1 MDPSKTD
8 GPDGSSIKPVSSLRA
23 RFENITNTNSNS
35 NKPVDVPAPLP
46 TPSRSIS
53 PAPKPDRLRDFKQA
67 QEPALVP
74 STPTV
79 PARPAVRPKAATV
92 AASQDQNGPPPVPH
106 HSTRPIP
113 PAKPQALPQNAPPP
127 PAVTVQPPQSP
138 PKGRVTGLGLTD
150 QSPFLN
156 PDAVVAPST
165 PGGSPRQF
173 RIPSR
178 PHTPSA
184 SVSLPRSPRAGGSN
198 PPSPPPPRRS
208 AEFSRETKTAPP
220 PPPAPRNSG
229 KPLIPSSKPIA
240 SSDAQSQQ
248 LIRRG
253 DISQEASPFNSPPSS
268 VESHDAPPKLPTR
281 PRPQAQVDLPPRPKS
296 VVIGFDPASGNYSGS
311 NIKKDR
317 EPEVNGKF
325 KGRIITQSGEEPRPA
340 LPVRPPAFDIPPR
353 SPIVNNSMKPPPRPP
368 RTGITSVMPAD
379 LPQTSTPPKRVV
391 STPTQQPAQQQLA
404 PPTRTHGRSMT
415 IGRTSDRA
423 PAEFRVIPASPSM
436 GAPSGA
442 LSITTANAT
451 AITGPSKPIQS
462 MPVAVKIAPKA
473 TAAANSNATAI
484 TLPSKPIQST
494 SVAATIAPKSEP
506 VNHVTAY
513 PDSSNTN
520 RRPPYI
526 KQGSFEIQT
535 KYDARTFDVCGEFV
549 CASGHMTRVWSL
561 LDGEMIMSLSH
572 TEGVKAT
579 AVVFKPA
586 ADPREEGKRLWI
598 GTNTGE
604 LMEVEIAT
612 HAITPS
618 KPNIHGR
625 HEVTKIYRHFNEL
638 WTLDESGT
646 LLVWGPDDNSVAN
659 INGNPT
665 QSYKVPKGHTFSMVI
680 GDDLWHATGKEI
692 RIFAPSADGRTQF
705 QVLVRPLISDSAGDV
720 TSGTL
725 LKSQPNTVIFGH
737 VDGKVTMYSI
747 SDYTCLGVINVSTWK
762 INAMVNVGRHVWAAY
777 NTGKVCV
784 YDVEESPW
792 TIKKEWLAH
801 DNPIVKMVADPSSAY
816 FLDRLQ
822 VISLGADNKLKAWDG
837 LLQEDWLE
845 ESMKSKDTQYCDFD
859 ELKALFMTWNAGAST
874 PSSLRYSGN
883 DSSFFQEL
891 VQSADSPDILV
902 FGFQELVDLEDK
914 KLTAKR
920 FLKPK
925 KKEGTDQERMSHQYR
940 DWRDF
945 LMKTLDDYM
954 PADDLYHLLHT
965 APMVG
970 LFTCVF
976 VKSSLRDRIR
986 NLSGA
991 EVKRGMGG
999 LHGNK
1004 GAVAVRFRIDDSS
1017 ICLVN
1022 CHLAAGQS
1030 QANARHSDIAAI
1042 LDTPLF
1048 TTERDPGVL
1057 VDTYVGGGD
1066 GSLIVDHELCV
1077 LNGDLNYRIDTMSRD
1092 TVVTAV
1098 KQNNLSKLLERDQLL
1113 VARRR
1118 NPGFKL
1124 RAFDELPITF
1134 APTYKYDVGTDTYD
1148 TSEKRRSPAWCDR
1161 LLFRGRGRI
1170 EQLDYRR
1177 HEVRVSDHRPVT
1189 GNFILWVKKVDP
1201 RRRAIAWVE
1210 SQQMFENM
1218 REEETAEEKI
1228 LYLVNTCGFDE
1239 VTSQRL
1245 VKERS
1250 ARRDNRS
1257 PSRKT

>member
-1 MDPSKTD
+1 
-8 GPDGSSIKPVSSLRA
+8 
-23 RFENITNTNSNS
+23 
-35 NKPVDVPAPLP
+35 
-46 TPSRSIS
+46 
-53 PAPKPDRLRDFKQA
+53 
-67 QEPALVP
+67 
-74 STPTV
+74 
-79 PARPAVRPKAATV
+79 
-92 AASQDQNGPPPVPH
+92 
-106 HSTRPIP
+106 
-113 PAKPQALPQNAPPP
+113 
-127 PAVTVQPPQSP
+127 
-138 PKGRVTGLGLTD
+138 
-150 QSPFLN
+150 
-156 PDAVVAPST
+156 
-165 PGGSPRQF
+165 
-173 RIPSR
+173 
-178 PHTPSA
+178 
-184 SVSLPRSPRAGGSN
+184 
-198 PPSPPPPRRS
+198 
-208 AEFSRETKTAPP
+208 
-220 PPPAPRNSG
+220 
-229 KPLIPSSKPIA
+229 
-240 SSDAQSQQ
+240 
-248 LIRRG
+248 
-253 DISQEASPFNSPPSS
+253 
-268 VESHDAPPKLPTR
+268 
-281 PRPQAQVDLPPRPKS
+281 
-296 VVIGFDPASGNYSGS
+296 
-311 NIKKDR
+311 
-317 EPEVNGKF
+317 
-325 KGRIITQSGEEPRPA
+325 
-340 LPVRPPAFDIPPR
+340 
-353 SPIVNNSMKPPPRPP
+353 
-368 RTGITSVMPAD
+368 
-379 LPQTSTPPKRVV
+379 
-391 STPTQQPAQQQLA
+391 
-404 PPTRTHGRSMT
+404 MT
-415 IGRTSDRA
+415 IDRTSDRA
-423 PAEFRVIPASPSM
+423 PVEFRIIPASPTVI
-436 GAPSGA
+436 APSK
-442 LSITTANAT
+442 ITATPTA
-451 AITGPSKPIQS
+451 
-462 MPVAVKIAPKA
+462 V
-473 TAAANSNATAI
+473 
-484 TLPSKPIQST
+484 TLPAKPIQST
-494 SVAATIAPKSEP
+494 PVAVKLAPKSEP
-506 VNHVTAY
+506 LNHVTAY
-513 PDSSNTN
+513 PDASNTN

-526 KQGSFEIQT
+526 KQGSFEIAT

-561 LDGEMIMSLSH
+561 LDGEMVMSLSH
-572 TEGVKAT
+572 TEGIKAT
-579 AVVFKPA
+579 AVAFKPA

-598 GTNTGE
+598 GTNTGD

-625 HEVTKIYRHFNEL
+625 NEVSKIYRHFNEL

-646 LLVWGPDDNSVAN
+646 LLVWGPDDNSVSN
-659 INGNPT
+659 LTGNPT

-680 GDDLWHATGKEI
+680 GEDLWHATGKEI
-692 RIFAPSADGRTQF
+692 RIFAPAADGRAQF
-705 QVLVRPLISDSAGDV
+705 QVLVRPLSVDSAGEV

-725 LKSQPNTVIFGH
+725 VKTQPDTVIFGH
-737 VDGKVTMYSI
+737 VDGKVSMYSTV
-747 SDYTCLGVINVSTWK
+747 DYSCLGVINVSTWK
-762 INAMVNVGRHVWAAY
+762 INALVNVGRHVWAAY

-792 TIKKEWLAH
+792 TVKKEWLAH

-837 LLQEDWLE
+837 LMQDDWLE
-845 ESMKSKDTQYCDFD
+845 DSMKSKDTQYCDFD
-859 ELKALFMTWNAGAST
+859 DLKALFMTWNAGAST
-874 PSSLRYSGN
+874 PSSLRYSGA
-883 DSSFFQEL
+883 DSTFFQDL

-925 KKEGTDQERMSHQYR
+925 KKEGSDQERMSHQYR

-1004 GAVAVRFRIDDSS
+1004 GAVAVRFRIDDTS

-1022 CHLAAGQS
+1022 CHLAAGQT

-1042 LDTPLF
+1042 LEAPLF

-1066 GSLIVDHELCV
+1066 GSLIIDHELCI

-1118 NPGFKL
+1118 NPAFKL

-1170 EQLDYRR
+1170 EQLDYKR

-1189 GNFILWVKKVDP
+1189 GSFNLWVKKVDP
-1201 RRRAIAWVE
+1201 KRRAIAWVE
-1210 SQQMFENM
+1210 SQQTFENM
-1218 REEETAEEKI
+1218 REEETADEKI

-1245 VKERS
+1245 VKEKS

>member
-1 MDPSKTD
+1 MERPNGD

-23 RFENITNTNSNS
+23 RFENINTN
-35 NKPVDVPAPLP
+35 KPTDVPAPP
-46 TPSRSIS
+46 STPSRSIS
-53 PAPKPDRLRDFKQA
+53 PAPKPDRLRDFKPT
-67 QEPALVP
+67 QEVSLVVSTTPAVP
-74 STPTV
+74 T
-79 PARPAVRPKAATV
+79 RPQVRPKV
-92 AASQDQNGPPPVPH
+92 AALAVNLDQTVSPSVPPP
-106 HSTRPIP
+106 STRPTP
-113 PAKPQALPQNAPPP
+113 GVKPQAVQQQAPPP

-138 PKGRVTGLGLTD
+138 PKGRVSGLALID

-156 PDAVVAPST
+156 PDAVATPTT

-208 AEFSRETKTAPP
+208 GEFRREPEPKTAP
-220 PPPAPRNSG
+220 PPPAPRNGS
-229 KPLIPSSKPIA
+229 KPLIPASKPP
-240 SSDAQSQQ
+240 SSPDPQNQQ
-248 LIRRG
+248 LIKRTN
-253 DISQEASPFNSPPSS
+253 IPQETSPFNSPPSS
-268 VESHDAPPKLPTR
+268 LESHGAPPKLPTR
-281 PRPQAQVDLPPRPKS
+281 PRPQAQGDTAPRPRS
-296 VVIGFDPASGNYSGS
+296 VIIGFDPRSSNQSIASSR
-311 NIKKDR
+311 KDW
-317 EPEVNGKF
+317 EPELNGTI
-325 KGRIITQSGEEPRPA
+325 KGYVTPQPTGEPRPA
-340 LPVRPPAFDIPPR
+340 LPARPPTFEIPSR
-353 SPIVNNSMKPPPRPP
+353 SHIASTSSMLPPPRPP
-368 RTGITSVMPAD
+368 RPTVQPVEV
-379 LPQTSTPPKRVV
+379 PPTSTPPKRVV
-391 STPTQQPAQQQLA
+391 STPTTQQPLQQQLA

-415 IGRTSDRA
+415 IDRASDRTPVEFRITPATPTSIAPMTSVAVTA
-423 PAEFRVIPASPSM
+423 PA
-436 GAPSGA
+436 
-442 LSITTANAT
+442 
-451 AITGPSKPIQS
+451 
-462 MPVAVKIAPKA
+462 
-473 TAAANSNATAI
+473 
-484 TLPSKPIQST
+484 KPIQST
-494 SVAATIAPKSEP
+494 PVAIKIAPKEP
-506 VNHVTAY
+506 VNHMTTY
-513 PDSSNTN
+513 PDASNTN

-526 KQGSFEIQT
+526 KQGSFEIPI

-561 LDGEMIMSLSH
+561 LDGEMVMSLSH

-579 AVVFKPA
+579 AVAFKPA
-586 ADPREEGKRLWI
+586 ADPREEGKRLWV
-598 GTNTGE
+598 GTNTGD

-618 KPNIHGR
+618 KANIHGR
-625 HEVTKIYRHFNEL
+625 YEVIKIYRHFNEV

-646 LLVWGPDDNSVAN
+646 LLVWEPDNNSVAN
-659 INGNPT
+659 LTGNPT

-680 GDDLWHATGKEI
+680 GDDLWHCTGKEI
-692 RIFAPSADGRTQF
+692 RIFAPTADGRSQF
-705 QVLVRPLISDSAGDV
+705 QVLVRPLVSDSAGEI

-725 LKSQPNTVIFGH
+725 LKSQPDTVIFGH

-747 SDYTCLGVINVSTWK
+747 TDYSCLGVINVSTWK
-762 INAMVNVGRHVWAAY
+762 INALANVGRHVWAAY

-784 YDVEESPW
+784 YDIEESPW
-792 TIKKEWLAH
+792 IVKKEWLAH

-822 VISLGADNKLKAWDG
+822 VISLGADNKIKAWDG
-837 LLQEDWLE
+837 LLQDDWLE
-845 ESMKSKDTQYCDFD
+845 DSMKSKDTQYCDFD
-859 ELKALFMTWNAGAST
+859 EIKALFMTWNAGACT
-874 PSSLRYSGN
+874 PSSLRYSAT
-883 DSSFFQEL
+883 DSSFFQDL

-925 KKEGTDQERMSHQYR
+925 KKEGSDQERMSHQYR

-1004 GAVAVRFRIDDSS
+1004 GAVAVRFRIDDTS
-1017 ICLVN
+1017 ICLIN

-1030 QANARHSDIAAI
+1030 QANARHGDIAAI
-1042 LDTPLF
+1042 LEAPLF

-1066 GSLIVDHELCV
+1066 GSLIVDHELCI

-1098 KQNNLSKLLERDQLL
+1098 KQNNLGKLLERDQLL

-1118 NPGFKL
+1118 NPAFKL

-1161 LLFRGRGRI
+1161 LLFKGRGRI
-1170 EQLDYRR
+1170 EQLDYKR

-1189 GNFILWVKKVDP
+1189 GSFNLWVKKVDP
-1201 RRRAIAWVE
+1201 KRRAIAWVE
-1210 SQQMFENM
+1210 SQQTFENM
-1218 REEETAEEKI
+1218 RQQETSEDK
-1228 LYLVNTCGFDE
+1228 
-1239 VTSQRL
+1239 
-1245 VKERS
+1245 
-1250 ARRDNRS
+1250 
-1257 PSRKT
+1257 